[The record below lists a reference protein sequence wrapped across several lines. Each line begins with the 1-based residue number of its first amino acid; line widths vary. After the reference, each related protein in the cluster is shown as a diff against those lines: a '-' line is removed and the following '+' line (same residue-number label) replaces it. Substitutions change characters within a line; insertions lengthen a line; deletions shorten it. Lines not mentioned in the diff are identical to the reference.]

1 MTLERELTF
10 DELLALEEQA
20 ERARLHARAVF
31 WRIYL
36 ASVVLVIIAV
46 ILL

>member
-1 MTLERELTF
+1 MTLEQELTF
-10 DELLALEEQA
+10 DELLALEERA

-36 ASVVLVIIAV
+36 ASIVVIVAAL
-46 ILL
+46 ILF